1 MGAYRVWMVNKVHSR
16 PIVDEWGPSM
26 ISPCELD
33 HSAMEALGGMKGAR
47 LPRGRRTTVSPM
59 DMNG

>member
-1 MGAYRVWMVNKVHSR
+1 VNKVHSR

>member
-1 MGAYRVWMVNKVHSR
+1 MGARKVWMVNKVHSR
-16 PIVDEWGPSM
+16 PIVDEWRRRKT
-26 ISPCELD
+26 SPCELD

>member
-1 MGAYRVWMVNKVHSR
+1 MVNKVHSR
-16 PIVDEWGPSM
+16 PIVDEWRRRNTSRY
-26 ISPCELD
+26 ELD